1 MSSRSSPGVGRQISL
16 RRQLKTIPQVHIGDL
31 GSPYL
36 CARRAQAHGGQCVT
50 VGAAVGSGRNVR
62 ELLALQTQERALQ
75 PAKRDNGQR
84 ERDCQSTQP
93 KKRPAMRVMVS
104 GKKMVRELQ
113 AQKVIGVKP
122 I

>member
-16 RRQLKTIPQVHIGDL
+16 CRQPETITQVHTGDRQ
-31 GSPYL
+31 SPYL
-36 CARRAQAHGGQCVT
+36 CARGAQAHGGQRLT
-50 VGAAVGSGRNVR
+50 VGAAVGSGRNVG
-62 ELLALQTQERALQ
+62 ELVALQTQERALQ

-93 KKRPAMRVMVS
+93 RKRPTMRVMVS